1 MANLSSHISQ
11 ITKLL
16 QKTKLKDMHTTV
28 VAVETKG
35 KRWVDG
41 IQRHPPHI
49 TVQHWV
55 AWISGQ
61 TSHLFIGQPFSVK
74 KSSITHGFLTCT
86 DYTLLRLYN
95 VKIQLHFIVHA
106 WSKYQHNK
114 LTSYTNTINI
124 FTCSD
129 KSWYPPPG
137 CQAIC
142 VQPTH

>member
-16 QKTKLKDMHTTV
+16 QKPKLKNMHTTV

-61 TSHLFIGQPFSVK
+61 TRSFHRTAISSQKNFHYSWISYLHWLYIIEIVQCQKTVPF
-74 KSSITHGFLTCT
+74 T
-86 DYTLLRLYN
+86 
-95 VKIQLHFIVHA
+95 VHA

-114 LTSYTNTINI
+114 LTSCTNTINI

-142 VQPTH
+142 VQPTR